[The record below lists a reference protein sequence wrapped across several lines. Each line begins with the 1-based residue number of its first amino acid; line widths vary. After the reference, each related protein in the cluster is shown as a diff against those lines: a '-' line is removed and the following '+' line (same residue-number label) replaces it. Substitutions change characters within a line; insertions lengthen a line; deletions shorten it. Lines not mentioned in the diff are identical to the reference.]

1 MAKGFEEPFHP
12 KTTSGRILRKIV
24 NELKINPIY
33 FDLWRTKEEE
43 NSRKLSSKTK
53 KKLHMLK
60 KLPEKIDISALSLIH
75 RYLHK
80 S

>member
-1 MAKGFEEPFHP
+1 MNKELRDIPI
-12 KTTSGRILRKIV
+12 ILSYDNID
-24 NELKINPIY
+24 NFP
-33 FDLWRTKEEE
+33 
-43 NSRKLSSKTK
+43 KTK